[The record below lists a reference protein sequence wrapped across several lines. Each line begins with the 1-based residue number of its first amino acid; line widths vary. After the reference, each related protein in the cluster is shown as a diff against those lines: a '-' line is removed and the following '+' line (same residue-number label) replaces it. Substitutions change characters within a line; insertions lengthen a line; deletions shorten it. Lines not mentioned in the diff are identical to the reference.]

1 MKTVLFVC
9 SGNTCR
15 SPLAEAVAR
24 DWFAREADKS
34 PPAED
39 VFFASAGMFADDG
52 LLFSPETNA
61 ALRRVGIECSGRS
74 KQLNAAM
81 IRKADVVLCMTAA
94 HLDAAKS
101 LVADG
106 DDVDTVIELLDPSGD
121 IDDPIGRGQKSYDD
135 LVTRF
140 RELIPRR
147 VKETLFHEDRARV
160 RPSR

>member
-24 DWFAREADKS
+24 DWFTKESEKKQS
-34 PPAED
+34 ED
-39 VFFASAGMFADDG
+39 VFFASAGVFAQDGMMFA
-52 LLFSPETNA
+52 PETIA
-61 ALRRVGIECSGRS
+61 ALRREGIEITGRS

-94 HLDAAKS
+94 HRDA
-101 LVADG
+101 VRTMIE
-106 DDVDTVIELLDPSGD
+106 DDDDTDTVIETLDPKGD

-135 LVTRF
+135 LVARF
-140 RELIPRR
+140 REIIPKR
-147 VKETLFHEDRARV
+147 VKETLSNESGARV